1 LIGTTPLVSIG
12 LPVYN
17 GERFLP
23 RALDSL
29 LAQTFTDF
37 ELVISDNAST
47 DKTSEIC
54 QAYQTKDV
62 RVRYYC
68 NEKNMG
74 MGWNFD
80 RVIELSLAPYFMYAA
95 DDDWW
100 EPDFIRLLF
109 HELEIH
115 PEAAVALSSLDI
127 VDEEGNLI
135 KPVRL
140 DIGDKSPNELGYL
153 GMFLRLMILWGEGT
167 KSHHYYMYA
176 LSRKDFVKD
185 IRRFVVRGLFV
196 DRMLVA
202 TMALATRF
210 RYVNR
215 VLFYKTRHSRNM
227 FARYPDE
234 NFSKAVGSY
243 FTLFKI
249 PFRFG
254 YQLWR
259 CDIIPPW
266 RKLYIPLAILGMA
279 KIITAWI
286 YTHKLRK
293 TNS

>member
-1 LIGTTPLVSIG
+1 MIGITPRVSIG

-17 GERFLP
+17 GERFLS

-47 DKTSEIC
+47 DKTKEIC
-54 QAYQTKDV
+54 QAYQIKDA
-62 RVRYYC
+62 RVRYYY

-74 MGWNFD
+74 MGRNFD
-80 RVIELSLAPYFMYAA
+80 RVIELSQAPYFMYAA
-95 DDDWW
+95 DDDKWD
-100 EPDFIRLLF
+100 PDFIMQLF
-109 HELEIH
+109 HELETH
-115 PEAAVALSSLDI
+115 PEAAVALSSIDI
-127 VDEEGNLI
+127 VDEGGNLI

-140 DIGDKSPNELGYL
+140 DREDKSPNELGYL
-153 GMFLRLMILWGEGT
+153 GLFLRVVMLWGGGT

-185 IRRFVVRGLFV
+185 IRRFVVRGLFA
-196 DRMLVA
+196 DRMSVA

-227 FARYPDE
+227 FERFPNE
-234 NFSKAVGSY
+234 SFSKAGDSY
-243 FTLFKI
+243 CTLFKI
-249 PFRFG
+249 PFRFSD
-254 YQLWR
+254 QLWR

-266 RKLYIPLAILGMA
+266 RKLFIPIAFLGMV

-286 YTHKLRK
+286 FTHKLK
-293 TNS
+293 KN

>member
-1 LIGTTPLVSIG
+1 LADNSPTVSIG

-17 GERFLP
+17 SERFLR

-47 DKTSEIC
+47 DKTKEIC
-54 QAYQTKDV
+54 QEYQTKDV

-68 NEKNMG
+68 NDRNMG

-80 RVIELSLAPYFMYAA
+80 RVLELSQAPYFMYAA

-100 EPDFIRLLF
+100 EPDFVRLLF
-109 HELEIH
+109 NELEMY
-115 PEAAVALSSLDI
+115 PEAAIALSALNI

-140 DIGDKSPNELGYL
+140 DQGDKSPNDLGYL
-153 GMFLRLMILWGEGT
+153 GMFLRLMLLWGRGT

-176 LSRKDFVKD
+176 LSCKDFVKN
-185 IRRFVVRGLFV
+185 IRRFVVRGLFA

-210 RYVNR
+210 RYVNQ

-227 FARYPDE
+227 FARYPEE
-234 NFSKAVGSY
+234 NFSKAAGSY
-243 FTLFKI
+243 FALLKI
-249 PFRFG
+249 PFRFA
-254 YQLWR
+254 YQLGR

-266 RKLYIPLAILGMA
+266 RKLYIPLGLLGMA
-279 KIITAWI
+279 KIISTWVI
-286 YTHKLRK
+286 THRFRK
-293 TNS
+293 INL